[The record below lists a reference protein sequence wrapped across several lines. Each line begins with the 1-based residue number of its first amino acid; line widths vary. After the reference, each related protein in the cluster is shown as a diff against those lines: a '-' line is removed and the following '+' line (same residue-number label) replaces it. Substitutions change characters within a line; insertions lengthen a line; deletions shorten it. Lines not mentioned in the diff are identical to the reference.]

1 MSLIAVTGAT
11 GELGGRVA
19 RRLADRGMKQ
29 RLVVRDAARAPAL
42 DGAETATFGGYA
54 DHDGLRDALQGIETL
69 YLVPAA
75 EATDR
80 IEQHKTAVDAA
91 VAAGVQRIVY
101 ASFLNAS
108 ADATFT
114 LVRHHWATEEHI
126 RTKDVAHVFPRMSMY
141 MDFIPSMVG
150 EDGAIR
156 GPAGDGRMGAI
167 LRDDLADVAA
177 AILAD
182 PAPHDGTAFNVTGP
196 ESFSFADVAA
206 TMSRATGRQ
215 VTYVEETI
223 DEAWASRRA
232 TGAPDWMIEGWVS
245 SYVAVANGD
254 LDAVTDAVPRITG
267 HEATSLEEYVSRSAA
282 EPTSP

>member
-11 GELGGRVA
+11 GEVGRRVA
-19 RRLADRGMKQ
+19 RRLADWGIAQ
-29 RLVVRDAARAPAL
+29 RLVVRDASRAPKLPQARV
-42 DGAETATFGGYA
+42 ATFGGYG
-54 DHDGLRDALQGIETL
+54 DHDGFEAALQGVETL
-69 YLVPAA
+69 FLVPGE
-75 EATDR
+75 EAPDR
-80 IEQHKTAVDAA
+80 VEQHKTAVDAA

-101 ASFLNAS
+101 LSFLNAS

-150 EDGAIR
+150 DDGVIR
-156 GPAGDGRMGAI
+156 GPAGQGRVGAI

-182 PAPHDGTAFNVTGP
+182 PAPHDGAAFNVTGP
-196 ESFSFADVAA
+196 ESLSFADFASILA
-206 TMSRATGRQ
+206 RATGRA
-215 VTYVEETI
+215 VTYVEETL
-223 DEAWASRRA
+223 DEAWESRRA
-232 TGAPDWMIEGWVS
+232 TGAEDWMIEGWIS

-254 LDAVTDAVPRITG
+254 LDEVTDAVPRIAG
-267 HEATSLEEYVSRSAA
+267 HEATSLEQYLTRSAA